1 MALTQDQIQRL
12 RKMPP
17 EERRAFHTNRIA
29 TSLEAIAMILRD
41 INMKLGG
48 PNRAAPRQTPAAT
61 DSSDT
66 AESAPAEEAQEQA
79 STEA

>member
-48 PNRAAPRQTPAAT
+48 PNRGAPAA
-61 DSSDT
+61 SAA
-66 AESAPAEEAQEQA
+66 AESSNEAETSVSEEQA
-79 STEA
+79 ATEA